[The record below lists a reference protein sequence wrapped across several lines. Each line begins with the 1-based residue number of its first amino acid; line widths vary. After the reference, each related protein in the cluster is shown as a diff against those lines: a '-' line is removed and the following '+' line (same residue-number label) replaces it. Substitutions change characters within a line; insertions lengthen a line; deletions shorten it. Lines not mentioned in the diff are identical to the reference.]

1 MATMNR
7 IKQFAA
13 ASTAVNLGI
22 KTTLLEMLDEDPA
35 LIYATGRFPESQ
47 SSLLHLAAKA
57 RQPGIV
63 KILLSK
69 GAYPLYQNVKDI
81 IPLSY
86 AIEYGCK
93 KSFDLLLPV
102 SLPRI
107 NDFVCAESITPNEKT
122 RPLWIA
128 VSGSQIHMIKA
139 LIENGADPS
148 LSAYEG
154 GLSIFDLTMR
164 NPDIPRAQALS
175 EAISIQNALSLQ
187 DATPV
192 IDRASPRRSL

>member
-1 MATMNR
+1 MATMTR

-22 KTTLLEMLDEDPA
+22 KSTLLEMLNEDPA
-35 LIYATGRFPESQ
+35 LIYATGRFPENQ

-63 KILLSK
+63 KLLLSK
-69 GAYPLYQNVKDI
+69 GAEPLYQNVKDI

-93 KSFDLLLPV
+93 KSFDLLLQV

-107 NDFVCAESITPNEKT
+107 NDFVCAESTTPNKKT
-122 RPLWIA
+122 RALWHA
-128 VSGSQIHMIKA
+128 VSGSQIHMIKT
-139 LIENGADPS
+139 LVENGADPF

-154 GLSIFDLTMR
+154 GPSIFDLTMAH
-164 NPDIPRAQALS
+164 PDLPRAHALN
-175 EAISIQNALSLQ
+175 EAISIQNSRSLQ